1 MQVYLNNEVRQTRQE
16 DLSAFLQEQA
26 LHETTGIAVAV
37 NEEVIPRAQWS
48 TCLLHEKDSII
59 IITATQGG

>member
-1 MQVYLNNEVRQTRQE
+1 MHVYLNNEVRQTTQE
-16 DLSAFLQEQA
+16 DLNSFLKEQA

-37 NEEVIPRAQWS
+37 NEEVIPRVQWS
-48 TCLLHEKDSII
+48 TYRIQEKDSII